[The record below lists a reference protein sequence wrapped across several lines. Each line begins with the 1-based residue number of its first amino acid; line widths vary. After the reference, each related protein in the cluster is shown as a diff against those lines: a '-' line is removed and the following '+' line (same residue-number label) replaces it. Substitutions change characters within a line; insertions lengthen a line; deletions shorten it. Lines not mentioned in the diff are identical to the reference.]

1 MPQYEVRVTDRIPNS
16 INQKLDQIAV
26 SADQADMSVARL
38 RRNLNFR
45 SSGGFDRVNQSART
59 SATVVSNAS
68 RSVQN
73 YQRRVT
79 RAARANS
86 VFANSTASVTRT
98 MRNLLVIA
106 GSISLGTGIA
116 RGADEFRIVDNRIS
130 QVSTSLENQEAL
142 YQRLFSLAQETR
154 VPIGELANSFQRFD
168 RVLGLL
174 GESQE
179 TSLMFTETLTK
190 ALIANGST
198 AQETESAITQL
209 SQGFNSLALQ
219 GEELRAVRENVP
231 IAVLQA
237 LSEATGES
245 VDQLKELGRQ
255 GRLTPS
261 VILRAFQMASE
272 GVFESFNSLVP
283 RLGERFT
290 QLRNAVS
297 DFLRDFERSTGFFET
312 LGDQIFKLAN
322 NLETFLNRALGVAAA
337 VVTFQLLSRGI
348 ALTSGAFAVLTG
360 ATLTFRTALISTG
373 IGAIAVLVGS
383 LIAFRNEIKP
393 LGDGVTTLSDIVV
406 ASFNRISAL
415 AQEAASSIGGLF
427 EGIFG
432 EGVGELVIDGVASS
446 FERLVRL
453 GSDLFQVAKT
463 ILSVFVGIGTAIARV
478 SEEFDRLNNE
488 GASPLQTFGNLF
500 VDAIRVPAGELIKL
514 FGSLVFNVINLIQ
527 ERVNNFIAQLRDIN
541 LPVFGRAF
549 QNLQDLPSFNE
560 QDIANFN
567 SLVDA
572 GFQPSEEGRRIGT
585 AAAEGF
591 QEGFGLIDNVIE
603 GVTGFLVK
611 QGQII
616 STDARALADARI
628 AEEERAAAAIARGEA
643 EIRSEREQTLF
654 ESQPNSSQ
662 STVSSVQQEQLTAA
676 QRINQELQFQSRFIL
691 DSVNANRELANSF
704 NDVGSAAS
712 DSLSSA
718 MGSLESLGNQG
729 MDVSMSIA
737 EGFNESFEGLGSLL
751 DGDIEEGLPQLLR
764 GISQIG
770 TAFQQQRAMQEQIQG
785 QAQALQNQQGSNSNA
800 IPGLNRALAGNF
812 LRQGDP
818 GGANAFNQNQ
828 RFRVQQLQSGFGQRL
843 QGQQGQS
850 NVAQVGQDAQQAQQQ
865 IDQATESV
873 NRFSQAAGINSQQG
887 ITGQAQNQQGSS
899 LFGGGENQTQS
910 IQTTQQALQMLLTT
924 SQEANTAIQM
934 LAMIDFTQLSTSVQT
949 SSQSFN
955 MLPQAASQAASGVES
970 SMDQILASLDEV
982 IDRAN
987 QAASAVAGVGGG
999 GGGLFGGGGGGG
1011 LFGGFMRGGFTGNV
1025 SRRRVAGVVH
1035 GREYVVNAGATR
1047 GNRAALEQLNRTGSL
1062 PAGGG
1067 RSGGVTINNNAGAVI
1082 STSNDSNGDL
1092 MIEVD
1097 RRIERQ
1103 NQSLDGRLAALTTNP
1118 NSRFSKSLRNNTQGG
1133 SRRRS
1138 G

>member
-16 INQKLDQIAV
+16 INQKLDEIAV
-26 SADQADMSVARL
+26 SADRADMSVARL

-45 SSGGFDRVNQSART
+45 SSGGFDRVSQSART

-79 RAARANS
+79 LASRANAG
-86 VFANSTASVTRT
+86 FAASTAGVTRT
-98 MRNLLVIA
+98 MRNLLVVA
-106 GSISLGTGIA
+106 GSISLASGIVSS
-116 RGADEFRIVDNRIS
+116 ADSFREVDNRLS
-130 QVSTSLENQEAL
+130 QVSTSIGNQNAL
-142 YQRLFSLAQETR
+142 YEELFSLAQETR
-154 VPIGELANSFQRFD
+154 VPIEELSSTFQRFD

-174 GESQE
+174 GRSQAE
-179 TSLMFTETLTK
+179 TLEFTEILTK

-198 AQETESAITQL
+198 AQETQSAITQL

-219 GEELRAVRENVP
+219 GDELRSIRENVP
-231 IAVLQA
+231 IQVLQA

-261 VILRAFQMASE
+261 VIVEGFRQAAD
-272 GVFESFNSLVP
+272 GVFESFDKIVP
-283 RLGERFT
+283 RFTERFI
-290 QLRNAVS
+290 QVRNAIS
-297 DFLRDFERSTGFFET
+297 DFFRDFERDTGIFEFI
-312 LGDQIFKLAN
+312 GEQIFRLAQN
-322 NLETFLNRALGVAAA
+322 IPALFNRLAGLAAGFAVFVSVPASISLVTSAVTGLTTSVTLLGAAFGILGVISIA
-337 VVTFQLLSRGI
+337 V
-348 ALTSGAFAVLTG
+348 
-360 ATLTFRTALISTG
+360 
-373 IGAIAVLVGS
+373 GAIV
-383 LIAFRNEIKP
+383 AFRNELTLTEDGVVT
-393 LGDGVTTLSDIVV
+393 LGDVVSTVWNDITGTVQRSSSETNKALNDSFELEESTTTNLITQIGELAEGLVLGVTSAGAALSGI
-406 ASFNRISAL
+406 
-415 AQEAASSIGGLF
+415 LF
-427 EGIFG
+427 
-432 EGVGELVIDGVASS
+432 GVARVLISGLGSIVNGGVLLLLRGIRS
-446 FERLVRL
+446 FVTDFGPVIEDFINDTIDTVNPLIERLNQLGLTNVQPFANVDLNLDDSLTQVNQGISDAQTALNENLEVFTNPLNTIRETVDESLRL
-453 GSDLFQVAKT
+453 NESAVTEFFQPIRDGYNDL
-463 ILSVFVGIGTAIARV
+463 IERSRV
-478 SEEFDRLNNE
+478 SAEARLAEEQRLADEIEAGRQRLN
-488 GASPLQTFGNLF
+488 
-500 VDAIRVPAGELIKL
+500 DA
-514 FGSLVFNVINLIQ
+514 
-527 ERVNNFIAQLRDIN
+527 
-541 LPVFGRAF
+541 
-549 QNLQDLPSFNE
+549 
-560 QDIANFN
+560 
-567 SLVDA
+567 
-572 GFQPSEEGRRIGT
+572 
-585 AAAEGF
+585 
-591 QEGFGLIDNVIE
+591 
-603 GVTGFLVK
+603 
-611 QGQII
+611 
-616 STDARALADARI
+616 
-628 AEEERAAAAIARGEA
+628 
-643 EIRSEREQTLF
+643 REQTLF
-654 ESQPNSSQ
+654 ESQPNSQVASA
-662 STVSSVQQEQLTAA
+662 QQEQLTAA
-676 QRINQELQFQSRFIL
+676 QRINQELQFQSGFIL
-691 DSVNANRELANSF
+691 DSVNANRELSNSF
-704 NDVGSAAS
+704 NDVGSAAN

-718 MGSLESLGNQG
+718 MEGLESLGNQG

-737 EGFNESFEGLGSLL
+737 QGFNESFEGLGSLL

-800 IPGLNRALAGNF
+800 IPGFNRALAGNF

-818 GGANAFNQNQ
+818 GGADAFNQNQ

-887 ITGQAQNQQGSS
+887 ITGQAQNQQGYS

-1062 PAGGG
+1062 PSGGG